1 MMSRISLVTRA
12 RRSVAIAS
20 RRRRERYHRTLR
32 RPHSRRMI
40 PLLLAPVRT
49 RVIIGIISVC
59 RRRRR
64 IETAMDIVMVGEGGG
79 VAQRAAATAVAVG
92 GSTAMIAAAQA
103 VAAAITVAAAS
114 VCADRQQAPH
124 RSVERRCHLPSRA
137 AGCAPETVGKGL
149 AARRWFERRSRAVV
163 SSSLRALT
171 WTARGVV
178 GPSRLHLRDGTVD
191 RRRRLRRLLRR
202 QTRVEVAT
210 GLCVSRSSNNTNPN
224 SSSASQSSRPSLVRL
239 RTRCSHSAGIQKE
252 QRRRRRLMP
261 LVVAS
266 AHGVRRGSSSSNRRN
281 RR

>member
-1 MMSRISLVTRA
+1 M
-12 RRSVAIAS
+12 
-20 RRRRERYHRTLR
+20 
-32 RPHSRRMI
+32 
-40 PLLLAPVRT
+40 
-49 RVIIGIISVC
+49 
-59 RRRRR
+59 
-64 IETAMDIVMVGEGGG
+64 
-79 VAQRAAATAVAVG
+79 
-92 GSTAMIAAAQA
+92 
-103 VAAAITVAAAS
+103 
-114 VCADRQQAPH
+114 
-124 RSVERRCHLPSRA
+124 
-137 AGCAPETVGKGL
+137 
-149 AARRWFERRSRAVV
+149 V

-191 RRRRLRRLLRR
+191 RRRRLRRLLR

-210 GLCVSRSSNNTNPN
+210 GLCVSRSSNNTNRN
-224 SSSASQSSRPSLVRL
+224 SSSGSQSSRPSLVRL